1 MIMQE
6 ATTTATRKPILK
18 VTIGGKYVRPEICYA
33 YLLELPG
40 VFQRIGTSDN
50 PAKLTD
56 GLQKAFGYELI
67 LRQARAF
74 SDRNQALG
82 YETKLHKKYSESRIA
97 PPPFASPRSSKY
109 YAPGVEIH
117 L

>member
-6 ATTTATRKPILK
+6 PTRKPILK
-18 VTIGGKYVRPEICYA
+18 VTIGGKYVRPEICYT

-56 GLQKAFGYELI
+56 GLQKAFGYELV
-67 LRQARAF
+67 LRQARVF

-82 YETKLHKKYSESRIA
+82 YETKLHKKYSESRIT
-97 PPPFASPRSSKY
+97 PPPFVSPRSSNN
-109 YAPGVEIH
+109 YAPGAEIN